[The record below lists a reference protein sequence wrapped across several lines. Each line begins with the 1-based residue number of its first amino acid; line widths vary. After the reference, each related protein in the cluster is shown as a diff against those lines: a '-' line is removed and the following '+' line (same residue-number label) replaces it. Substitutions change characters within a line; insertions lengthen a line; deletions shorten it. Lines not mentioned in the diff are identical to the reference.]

1 MVSHPLIAVLEQDV
15 QVPCTMSTA
24 HVSSHPLVA
33 TPSVLKKFALQVTAV
48 QPLTVLFEQEVHVAD
63 AIGAH

>member
-1 MVSHPLIAVLEQDV
+1 
-15 QVPCTMSTA
+15 MSTA

-48 QPLTVLFEQEVHVAD
+48 QPLTVLFEQEVHIADAD